1 MTRGEPVFNSKSILT
16 FKFLLFN
23 MEQLI
28 FYVIA
33 AIVLSSAI
41 LVVATRNLV
50 RSIFLFF
57 ITLFSMA
64 GLFVFALADFVAI
77 TQIVIYVGGVL
88 VLMIF
93 AFLLSNKKILN
104 IPTPSKW
111 IGLHHLPGILVA
123 VLFFGVI
130 IWSVFLANI
139 DNLEWVQ
146 HSADNTLKPSDNT
159 IHFIGITLMTKY
171 LLPFEVVSVFL
182 LMALIGAA
190 HLARKERKV

>member
-1 MTRGEPVFNSKSILT
+1 
-16 FKFLLFN
+16 

-28 FYVIA
+28 FYVFA

-93 AFLLSNKKILN
+93 AFLLSNKKILD
-104 IPTPSKW
+104 IPEPSKL

-130 IWSVFLANI
+130 IWSVSLANI
-139 DNLEWVQ
+139 DNLEWIR